1 MRFLRSVRLA
11 LEPLGLGFERFP
23 TIRIFTTSCQPVP
36 CAPKDRRWMPSRNSF
51 FLPVKALS
59 PIFRRHFKAEI
70 EHAGLFD
77 QISSNVWD
85 QKWVVHCQATGG

>member
-1 MRFLRSVRLA
+1 
-11 LEPLGLGFERFP
+11 
-23 TIRIFTTSCQPVP
+23 
-36 CAPKDRRWMPSRNSF
+36 MPSRNSF